1 MAYFGALVK
10 TMLTNGA
17 SPFTTCIKNH
27 ELAPGMSEGCYPR
40 APHSVKAV
48 IDDLI
53 SSTSHLQNHLAI
65 AAELRGLLKQK
76 VELRQLSPGRI
87 PFQGNDLDRR
97 PKRRLTSPSNEPR
110 KRGRR

>member
-1 MAYFGALVK
+1 
-10 TMLTNGA
+10 MLTNGA

-27 ELAPGMSEGCYPR
+27 QIAPGMSEGRYPH

-53 SSTSHLQNHLAI
+53 STTIHLQNHLAI

-76 VELRQLSPGRI
+76 VELRQLSPNHI
-87 PFQGNDLDRR
+87 PFQGNDFDRR
-97 PKRRLTSPSNEPR
+97 PKRRLASPSNEPR